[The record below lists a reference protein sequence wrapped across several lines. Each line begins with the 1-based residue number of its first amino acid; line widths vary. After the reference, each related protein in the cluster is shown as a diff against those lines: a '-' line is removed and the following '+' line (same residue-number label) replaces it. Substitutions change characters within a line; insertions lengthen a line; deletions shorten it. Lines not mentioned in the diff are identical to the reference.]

1 MELKNLFSES
11 WSDIWIFNVK
21 SNNKSTPFLVMTP
34 ENLTLIDSPQKN
46 LLRWKDY
53 FKTTKYHLK
62 TTSKLLQRNLELLS
76 RQVDLNDY
84 DHESVRLSIFIMSI
98 RGGRRGEASVTFNST
113 LQYPFTPQFLP
124 PPLCVFSPLTLSQ
137 EFQVIFCFRQKPSWS
152 N

>member
-1 MELKNLFSES
+1 MIELKNLFSES

-84 DHESVRLSIFIMSI
+84 DQWVSQIIYFHNEHKRWTQRRSFCDIQLNPTVSVHPSVS
-98 RGGRRGEASVTFNST
+98 ASPSLCLFPPYTFSRVSSHI
-113 LQYPFTPQFLP
+113 LF
-124 PPLCVFSPLTLSQ
+124 
-137 EFQVIFCFRQKPSWS
+137 PSKA
-152 N
+152 